1 MYRLRD
7 CVRGV
12 AAGKYFRGCLRAAAP
27 MALSASILVLA
38 GCSTSIQLAVNRPP
52 TLNTSGINRI
62 AVMPFEA
69 DGRNDELARYA
80 TTVAASNIRA
90 MNHFTLVDPSEV
102 ERFRYY
108 NRSIENL
115 ADATFVGHI
124 TRTAV
129 GSDAKPW
136 SYKDND
142 GNTVSGTTYMTT
154 VEVDF
159 DYSLVR
165 ARDGSLI
172 GPVSKRG
179 RGRASSDEGYPSAS
193 ALMRQTIDGELRFVG
208 RDLAPY
214 MSYERRV
221 FAKDKA
227 SGKALKADMKN
238 ALALVKAGN
247 YKPALDAY
255 LRIYGQYKNVAAA
268 ENASILYESFG
279 DIKSAADI
287 MRQAY
292 DESGNPKAKA
302 ALDRL
307 DRNIRDQETLA
318 SEYGDKKSLT
328 EKAAAYAS
336 SEIRRFLP
344 QGAKVLIY
352 NTSPGNEKAS
362 VVLDNVTA
370 DFIKAGIS
378 VVDRDQ
384 LSAALIQEELTTQM
398 SGAVS
403 DDDIVR
409 VGNAAGANTIVLL
422 GVEGSGALRRLRVK
436 VLDVEKRSPIMQS
449 DAGEKWQL

>member
-1 MYRLRD
+1 
-7 CVRGV
+7 
-12 AAGKYFRGCLRAAAP
+12 
-27 MALSASILVLA
+27 MALSVSILVLT
-38 GCSTSIQLAVNRPP
+38 GCSTSIQLAVKRPP

-69 DGRNDELARYA
+69 NGRNDEISKYA

-102 ERFRYY
+102 GRLRYY
-108 NRSIENL
+108 NRNIESI

-124 TRTAV
+124 TRTAAS
-129 GSDAKPW
+129 SDAKPW

-142 GNTVSGTTYMTT
+142 GNIVDGTTYTTT
-154 VEVDF
+154 VEVDL

-179 RGRASSDEGYPSAS
+179 RRSASSDEGYPSAS
-193 ALMRQTIDGELRFVG
+193 ALMRQVIDGELKFVG

-214 MSYERRV
+214 MSIERRV
-221 FAKDKA
+221 FAVDKTRNA
-227 SGKALKADMKN
+227 ALKADMKS
-238 ALALVKAGN
+238 ARALVKAGS
-247 YKPALDAY
+247 YKQALDAY
-255 LRIYGQYKNVAAA
+255 LRIYEQYKSVAAA

-279 DIKSAADI
+279 NIRSAVDI

-307 DRNIRDQETLA
+307 DKNIMDQETLA

-328 EKAAAYAS
+328 EKAAVYAS

-352 NTSPGNEKAS
+352 NTTPGNEKAA
-362 VVLDNVTA
+362 VVLDNVTS

-409 VGNAAGANTIVLL
+409 VGNAVGANTIVML